1 MNNNIFALRSR
12 CLSLVIDKAAS
23 ISHYCGAAWL
33 FCLKGKILKLQG
45 STQLE
50 SEALLLSQIK
60 ASGAG
65 ADLYLSLPPN
75 ALIMDSNALFKSA
88 TDAGIVNILHP
99 RIPTHFRFSNRQ
111 KMNFF
116 SHNINV
122 IAINNALMDLGTVIT
137 MQTNKQKKRPWISCI
152 TCADLLGR
160 TADFSTFDK
169 DIEAVNYIKRL
180 VGNMEFVAEEP
191 TCLSFNVSNTK
202 NNSNKAIQHY
212 IVKSLQDVK
221 QLITHASERKV
232 TCGVVIVHTDLAKEM
247 IVHGL
252 VDEMIY
258 YLSLQQ
264 TEHENTQPISLLN
277 NAWKI
282 SSSYHFSN
290 GIRFNARP
298 ESDMIKQQFDS
309 EHRLYLN

>member
-1 MNNNIFALRSR
+1 
-12 CLSLVIDKAAS
+12 
-23 ISHYCGAAWL
+23 
-33 FCLKGKILKLQG
+33 
-45 STQLE
+45 
-50 SEALLLSQIK
+50 
-60 ASGAG
+60 
-65 ADLYLSLPPN
+65 
-75 ALIMDSNALFKSA
+75 
-88 TDAGIVNILHP
+88 
-99 RIPTHFRFSNRQ
+99 
-111 KMNFF
+111 MNFF

-169 DIEAVNYIKRL
+169 DIESVNYIKRR
-180 VGNMEFVAEEP
+180 VGKMEFVAEEP

-212 IVKSLQDVK
+212 TVKSLQDVK

>member
-75 ALIMDSNALFKSA
+75 ALIKDSNALVKSA
-88 TDAGIVNILHP
+88 TDAGIVNILYP
-99 RIPTHFRFSNRQ
+99 RIPAHFRFSDNH
-111 KMNFF
+111 KTNFL
-116 SHNINV
+116 SNNINV

-137 MQTNKQKKRPWISCI
+137 MQTNEQKKRPWISCI
-152 TCADLLGR
+152 TCADLSGR
-160 TADFSTFDK
+160 KADFSTFDG
-169 DIEAVNYIKRL
+169 DIEAINYIKRL

-191 TCLSFNVSNTK
+191 GCLPFNVSNTK
-202 NNSNKAIQHY
+202 NNANQAVQHHT
-212 IVKSLQDVK
+212 VNSLLDVK
-221 QLITHASERKV
+221 KLLAHACEHKM
-232 TCGVVIVHTDLAKEM
+232 TCGLIIVHTDLAKEM
-247 IVHGL
+247 IVSGL

-258 YLSLQQ
+258 YLCLHQ
-264 TEHENTQPISLLN
+264 TELENTQPINLLN
-277 NAWKI
+277 NDWKI
-282 SSSYHFSN
+282 SSSYHFSK

-298 ESDMIKQQFDS
+298 ESDMTKQQFNS